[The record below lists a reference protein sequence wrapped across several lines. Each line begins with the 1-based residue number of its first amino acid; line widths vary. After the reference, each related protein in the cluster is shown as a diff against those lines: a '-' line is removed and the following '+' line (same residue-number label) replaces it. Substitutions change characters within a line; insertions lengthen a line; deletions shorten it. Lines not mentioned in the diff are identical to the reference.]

1 MKRWR
6 QTEEKTASKRSRT
19 DKNARATSFSVSQS
33 LQDLLAK
40 RGDFQDLTAADS
52 YRYGLGYYRDQ
63 NLHAVFY
70 FLLVT
75 LQEQIVK
82 FWQWLRQSAGVA
94 HDRMC
99 HAALATWKSI
109 ETENPGAQLEGAVAA
124 RFVATVGS
132 MPAGGSDV
140 GKTYDEAYNVA
151 AVQAKRS
158 EEAKAWN
165 RQASSSSSHLDG
177 SSERSPGDEQTAMG
191 QQWKG
196 FDALVYVQLDL
207 PLAEAGLI
215 PVLPKYLN
223 KTLRARGG
231 NNTWN
236 QLSLHGRCM
245 VHRVERRERTSLG
258 TIA

>member
-1 MKRWR
+1 MGMLLCSFVYVLPVATCMESKNRWSVSGTIRTRTLRKHVSYMISISTSIRPVYGYSTVSCSEQHIPRMKRWR

-124 RFVATVGS
+124 CFVVIVGS
-132 MPAGGSDV
+132 M
-140 GKTYDEAYNVA
+140 E
-151 AVQAKRS
+151 
-158 EEAKAWN
+158 
-165 RQASSSSSHLDG
+165 
-177 SSERSPGDEQTAMG
+177 
-191 QQWKG
+191 
-196 FDALVYVQLDL
+196 
-207 PLAEAGLI
+207 I
-215 PVLPKYLN
+215 
-223 KTLRARGG
+223 
-231 NNTWN
+231 
-236 QLSLHGRCM
+236 
-245 VHRVERRERTSLG
+245 
-258 TIA
+258 